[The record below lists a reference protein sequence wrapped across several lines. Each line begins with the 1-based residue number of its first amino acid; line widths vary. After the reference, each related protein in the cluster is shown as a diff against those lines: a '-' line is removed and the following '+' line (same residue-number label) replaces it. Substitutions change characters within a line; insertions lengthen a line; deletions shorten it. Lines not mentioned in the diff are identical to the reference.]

1 MTNYN
6 FGQLENIWI
15 EGGGS
20 SQMAPMMA
28 AIALAASGGNPT
40 ALNPNDNNGQ
50 QSSYGLWQI
59 SNGTHAAPSANW
71 SDPVTNAQLAV
82 QKLSS
87 QGLGAWG
94 TYTSGRYMNYL
105 PTSLT
110 SYAEGIASNPKMTG
124 AQGSAAYQNGATA
137 SKGSTNVPISG
148 LGADATILAYI
159 DRALNPSYA
168 TTSFGVFSLNLSTF
182 GKLMGRGLGV
192 IFGVG
197 ILYIG
202 MKGIGEDPL
211 RSATSVIGLGNEIQ
225 RTRQAGQRLGI
236 SQQGLELG
244 QSRLQQQGVLAAQ
257 RSSYQQDKLLYQQQR
272 DAQRAQ
278 EKVQEAAFEK
288 KKLKVSKRRAN
299 TSEINAKTNKRKE
312 DRNPNQVPFT
322 PYP

>member
-1 MTNYN
+1 
-6 FGQLENIWI
+6 
-15 EGGGS
+15 
-20 SQMAPMMA
+20 MAPMMA
-28 AIALAASGGNPT
+28 AIALAESGGNPT
-40 ALNPNDNNGQ
+40 ALNANDTNGQ
-50 QSSYGLWQI
+50 GGTQSSYGLWQI

-110 SYAEGIASNPKMTG
+110 GYAEGIASNPKMTG

-182 GKLMGRGLGV
+182 GKLAGRGLGV

-197 ILYIG
+197 MLYIG
-202 MKGIGEDPL
+202 MKGLGSSPL
-211 RSATSVIGLGNEIQ
+211 SGATSVIGLGNQIQ
-225 RTRQAGQRLGI
+225 RTRQAGKRLGI

-257 RSSYQQDKLLYQQQR
+257 RSSDQQDKLLYQQQR

-278 EKVQEAAFEK
+278 EKIQEAKFEK
-288 KKLKVSKRRAN
+288 KKLKVSRKRAN

-312 DRNPNQVPFT
+312 DRNPKQVPYT

>member
-28 AIALAASGGNPT
+28 AIALAESSGNPT
-40 ALNPNDNNGQ
+40 ALNPNDTNGQ
-50 QSSYGLWQI
+50 GGTQSSYGLWQI
-59 SNGTHAAPSANW
+59 SNGTHSAPSANW

-82 QKLSS
+82 QKLSRY
-87 QGLGAWG
+87 GLGAWG
-94 TYTSGRYMNYL
+94 TYTSGRYRKYL
-105 PTSLT
+105 PTSYT
-110 SYAEGIASNPKMTG
+110 AYAEGIASNPKMTG
-124 AQGSAAYQNGATA
+124 AQGSAAYQNGAKT

-168 TTSFGVFSLNLSTF
+168 TISFKVFSLNLSTF

-211 RSATSVIGLGNEIQ
+211 RSATSVVGLGNEIQ
-225 RTRQAGQRLGI
+225 RTRQAGQRIQTEKQREDRLRE
-236 SQQGLELG
+236 QQNL
-244 QSRLQQQGVLAAQ
+244 RQQQYQA
-257 RSSYQQDKLLYQQQR
+257 YQQAQQQK
-272 DAQRAQ
+272 
-278 EKVQEAAFEK
+278 KVFG
-288 KKLKVSKRRAN
+288 
-299 TSEINAKTNKRKE
+299 
-312 DRNPNQVPFT
+312 T
-322 PYP
+322 P

>member
-28 AIALAASGGNPT
+28 AIALAESSGNPT
-40 ALNPNDNNGQ
+40 ALNPNDTNGQ
-50 QSSYGLWQI
+50 GGTQSSYGLWQI
-59 SNGTHAAPSANW
+59 SNGTHSAPSANW

-82 QKLSS
+82 QKLSRY
-87 QGLGAWG
+87 GLGAWG
-94 TYTSGRYMNYL
+94 TYTSGRYRNYL
-105 PTSLT
+105 PTSYT
-110 SYAEGIASNPKMTG
+110 AYAEGIASNPKMTG

-211 RSATSVIGLGNEIQ
+211 RSATSVVGLGNEIQ
-225 RTRQAGQRLGI
+225 RTRQAGQRIQTEKQREDRLRD
-236 SQQGLELG
+236 QQNL
-244 QSRLQQQGVLAAQ
+244 RQQQ
-257 RSSYQQDKLLYQQQR
+257 YQAYQEAKQ
-272 DAQRAQ
+272 Q
-278 EKVQEAAFEK
+278 EKVFNE
-288 KKLKVSKRRAN
+288 S
-299 TSEINAKTNKRKE
+299 
-312 DRNPNQVPFT
+312 
-322 PYP
+322 

>member
-1 MTNYN
+1 
-6 FGQLENIWI
+6 
-15 EGGGS
+15 
-20 SQMAPMMA
+20 MAPMMA
-28 AIALAASGGNPT
+28 AIALAESGGNPT
-40 ALNPNDNNGQ
+40 ALNANDTNGQ
-50 QSSYGLWQI
+50 GGTQSSYGLWQI
-59 SNGTHAAPSANW
+59 SNGTHSAPSANW

-94 TYTSGRYMNYL
+94 TFNTGRYMNYM

-110 SYAEGIASNPKMTG
+110 GYAQGVASNQKLVGP
-124 AQGSAAYQNGATA
+124 QGSAAYQNGATA
-137 SKGSTNVPISG
+137 TKGSTNVPISG

-182 GKLMGRGLGV
+182 GKLAGRGLGV

-197 ILYIG
+197 MLYIG
-202 MKGIGEDPL
+202 MKGLGSSPL
-211 RSATSVIGLGNEIQ
+211 SGATSVIGLGNQIQ
-225 RTRQAGQRLGI
+225 RTRQAGKRLGI

-244 QSRLQQQGVLAAQ
+244 QSRLQQQGILAAQ
-257 RSSYQQDKLLYQQQR
+257 RSSDQQDKLLYQQQR

-278 EKVQEAAFEK
+278 QKVQEAAFEK
-288 KKLKVSKRRAN
+288 QKLKVTKRRAK
-299 TSEINAKTNKRKE
+299 TSETNAKTNKRKE

>member
-1 MTNYN
+1 
-6 FGQLENIWI
+6 
-15 EGGGS
+15 
-20 SQMAPMMA
+20 MAPMMA
-28 AIALAASGGNPT
+28 AIALAESGGNPT

-94 TYTSGRYMNYL
+94 TYTSGRYRNYL
-105 PTSLT
+105 PTSYT
-110 SYAEGIASNPKMTG
+110 AYAEGIASNPKMTG
-124 AQGSAAYQNGATA
+124 AQGSAAYQSGARA

-168 TTSFGVFSLNLSTF
+168 STSFGAFSLNFSTF

-211 RSATSVIGLGNEIQ
+211 RSATSVVGLGNEIQ
-225 RTRQAGQRLGI
+225 RTRQAGQRIQTGKQREDRLRE
-236 SQQGLELG
+236 QQNL
-244 QSRLQQQGVLAAQ
+244 RQQQ
-257 RSSYQQDKLLYQQQR
+257 YQAYQEAKQ
-272 DAQRAQ
+272 Q
-278 EKVQEAAFEK
+278 EKVFNE
-288 KKLKVSKRRAN
+288 S
-299 TSEINAKTNKRKE
+299 
-312 DRNPNQVPFT
+312 
-322 PYP
+322 